1 VGLVYVALAT
11 PDRTVVRRI
20 RWPGQREQVR
30 AISAMV
36 ALDLLRRR
44 LASLPLDD
52 TDVAARR

>member
-1 VGLVYVALAT
+1 
-11 PDRTVVRRI
+11 VRRL

-44 LASLPLDD
+44 LAGLPIDEGDL
-52 TDVAARR
+52 AARR